1 MDCVDNS
8 DELVKVAER
17 LEGPFNIENVVDPI
31 EVKISEAIMNFQ
43 SNFDTLSKQVI
54 STDLFG
60 LKLNG
65 VIELRVIYYLQFGT
79 GTFGMGH
86 NGTIQHKILGVVLIM
101 LTYL

>member
-1 MDCVDNS
+1 MLLDCVDNS

-54 STDLFG
+54 STDLSG
-60 LKLNG
+60 LKL
-65 VIELRVIYYLQFGT
+65 VSSEWR
-79 GTFGMGH
+79 H
-86 NGTIQHKILGVVLIM
+86 
-101 LTYL
+101 